1 MRRRKELLVGSVVLL
16 GLAVAVFGTLWLQG
30 RRFGST
36 ETEIHVLM
44 RDVGQLSIG
53 NAVTFRGVN
62 IGRVG
67 DITVEEGGDAVRIQ
81 LLLEGEWILG
91 DDAVAVIA
99 PESMFGDWQAEIM
112 TRSRFPLYDYYD
124 VPSDARFPEGVR
136 VLGGYMLPDL
146 SRLTAVADEVAQN
159 LASLT
164 DRFDR
169 AFGDETTD
177 QIAQAINN
185 IEEFTA
191 TLQELADEQSVQF
204 RGIADDVQTST
215 SEIAS
220 ALETARGSLERID
233 ALLASGDLD
242 SILVNTRV
250 ITAELSGVSGDI
262 SSASQSL
269 SGTLT
274 LADSTFLSLNR
285 ITTRV
290 ESGDGSLGRLIS
302 DTLLPSR
309 VERLVEELNLLM
321 EDIQANPRKYVRLS
335 IFD

>member
-1 MRRRKELLVGSVVLL
+1 MKRRKELLVGSVVLF
-16 GLAVAVFGTLWLQG
+16 GIAVAVFGTLWLQG
-30 RRFGST
+30 RRLGST
-36 ETEIHVLM
+36 ETEVHVLM
-44 RDVGQLSIG
+44 RDVGQLSNG

-67 DITVEEGGDAVRIQ
+67 DITVEEGGAAVRIQ
-81 LLLEGEWILG
+81 LLLDGDWILG
-91 DDAVAVIA
+91 DDAVVVIA
-99 PESMFGDWQAEIM
+99 PESMFGDWQAEIV
-112 TRSRFPLYDYYD
+112 TRSRFPLYDYYE
-124 VPSDARFPEGVR
+124 VPSDARLPEGVR

-169 AFGDETTD
+169 AFGEETAD
-177 QIAQAINN
+177 QISQAIRN
-185 IEEFTA
+185 ITDFTV
-191 TLQELADEQSVQF
+191 TLQELVDEQSDQF
-204 RGIADDVQTST
+204 RSIAGDVRTST
-215 SEIAS
+215 SEIAL

-233 ALLASGDLD
+233 ALLAAGDLD

-262 SSASQSL
+262 SAASQSL

-285 ITTRV
+285 ITTRL
-290 ESGDGSLGRLIS
+290 ERAEGSLGRLIS
-302 DTLLPSR
+302 DTLLASR
-309 VERLVEELNLLM
+309 AESLVEELNLLF
-321 EDIQANPRKYVRLS
+321 EDIRANPQKYVHLS
-335 IFD
+335 IF

>member
-1 MRRRKELLVGSVVLL
+1 MKRRKELLVGSVVLF
-16 GLAVAVFGTLWLQG
+16 GIAVAVFGTLWLQG
-30 RRFGST
+30 RRLGST
-36 ETEIHVLM
+36 ETEVHVLM
-44 RDVGQLSIG
+44 RDVGQLSNG

-67 DITVEEGGDAVRIQ
+67 DITVEEGGAAVRIQ
-81 LLLEGEWILG
+81 LLLDGDWILG
-91 DDAVAVIA
+91 DDAVVVIA
-99 PESMFGDWQAEIM
+99 PESMFGDWQAEIV
-112 TRSRFPLYDYYD
+112 TRSRFPLYDYYE
-124 VPSDARFPEGVR
+124 VPSDARLPEGVR

-169 AFGDETTD
+169 AFGEETAD
-177 QIAQAINN
+177 QISQAIRN
-185 IEEFTA
+185 IADFTV
-191 TLQELADEQSVQF
+191 TLQELVDEQSDQF
-204 RGIADDVQTST
+204 RSIAGDVRTST
-215 SEIAS
+215 SEIAL

-233 ALLASGDLD
+233 ALLAAGDLD

-262 SSASQSL
+262 SAASQSL

-285 ITTRV
+285 ITTRL
-290 ESGDGSLGRLIS
+290 ERAEGSLGRLIS
-302 DTLLPSR
+302 DTLLASR
-309 VERLVEELNLLM
+309 AESLVEELNLLF
-321 EDIQANPRKYVRLS
+321 EDIRANPQKYVHLS
-335 IFD
+335 IF